1 MPNYN
6 KVLLIGNLTRDP
18 ELRYIPSGT
27 AVTDFG
33 MAVNR
38 RFTTREGEKRDETCF
53 VEVTLFGKQAQTF
66 CDYMSKGR
74 PVFVEGRLRFD
85 SWTTKDG
92 QRRSRLRVIG
102 ERFQFLGGPGAAAP
116 EAEEKAPAPEEE
128 KPPEEGLD
136 LDEEIPF

>member
-1 MPNYN
+1 VPNYN

-116 EAEEKAPAPEEE
+116 
-128 KPPEEGLD
+128 
-136 LDEEIPF
+136 